1 MSFQIGESTYMI
13 GQRTLLIKDNEGIKL
28 TPREAAL
35 FEFLLEHKND
45 IVTREEVLQKIW
57 SKTDYFAGRSMDVY
71 INRLRNH
78 LKQDDSITIHSIRS
92 LGYRLEG

>member
-1 MSFQIGESTYMI
+1 MSIQIGNSTYTRELRI
-13 GQRTLLIKDNEGIKL
+13 LYINDKETKL
-28 TPREAAL
+28 TPREVAL
-35 FEFLLEHKND
+35 LEFLLEHKNE
-45 IVTREEVLQKIW
+45 IVSRDAVLQKIW

-78 LKQDDSITIHSIRS
+78 LKLDDSIKLHSIRS

>member
-1 MSFQIGESTYMI
+1 MSLPIGKSTYFRE
-13 GQRTLLIKDNEGIKL
+13 QRTLLINDQEIKL

-35 FEFLLEHKND
+35 FEFLLEHKNE
-45 IVTREEVLQKIW
+45 IVSREVVLQNIW

-71 INRLRNH
+71 INRLRKH
-78 LKQDDSITIHSIRS
+78 LKLDDSIKLHSIRS

>member
-1 MSFQIGESTYMI
+1 MSIQIGNSTYTRELRI
-13 GQRTLLIKDNEGIKL
+13 LYINDKETKL

-35 FEFLLEHKND
+35 LEFLLEHKNE
-45 IVTREEVLQKIW
+45 IVSRDAVLQKIW

-78 LKQDDSITIHSIRS
+78 LKLDDSIKLHSIRS

>member
-1 MSFQIGESTYMI
+1 MSLPIGKSTYFRE
-13 GQRTLLIKDNEGIKL
+13 QRTLLINDQEIKL

-35 FEFLLEHKND
+35 FEFLLEHKNE
-45 IVTREEVLQKIW
+45 IVSREVVLQKIW

-71 INRLRNH
+71 INRLRKH
-78 LKQDDSITIHSIRS
+78 LKLDDSIKLHSIRS

>member
-1 MSFQIGESTYMI
+1 MTLPIGKSIYKSSERI
-13 GQRTLLIKDNEGIKL
+13 LIVKNREEIKL
-28 TPREAAL
+28 TPREADL
-35 FEFLLEHKND
+35 FEYLLENKNN
-45 IVTREEVLQKIW
+45 IVPREEVLEAIW

-78 LKQDDSITIHSIRS
+78 LKQDESITLHSIRS

>member
-1 MSFQIGESTYMI
+1 MSLRIGKSTYVRE
-13 GQRTLLIKDNEGIKL
+13 QRTLFVKDKEGIKL

-35 FEFLLEHKND
+35 FDFLLDHKND
-45 IVTREEVLQKIW
+45 IITREEILQKIW
-57 SKTDYFAGRSMDVY
+57 SKKDYFAGRSMDVY

>member
-1 MSFQIGESTYMI
+1 MSLQIGKSTYVSE
-13 GQRTLLIKDNEGIKL
+13 QRTLFIKNKEKIKL

-35 FEFLLEHKND
+35 FEFLLEYKND
-45 IVTREEVLQKIW
+45 IVTREAVLEEIW
-57 SKTDYFAGRSMDVY
+57 AKADYFAGRSMDVY